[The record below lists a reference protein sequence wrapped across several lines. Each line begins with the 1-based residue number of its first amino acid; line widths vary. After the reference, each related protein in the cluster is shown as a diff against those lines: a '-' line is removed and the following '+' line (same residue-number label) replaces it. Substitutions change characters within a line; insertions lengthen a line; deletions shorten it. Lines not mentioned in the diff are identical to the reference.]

1 MVSEVTLKTFILMA
15 TGNLFL
21 GMARKSVGDV
31 VFYHADGQ
39 QRSRVRNRN
48 PKNPKSP
55 AQCVQRMVLS
65 TASKIAQAYRP
76 IINHS
81 FEGVAVGTASE
92 RYFQKITMKALRNA
106 ALWLGDE
113 SIDNP
118 VHASFDIKGA
128 PTVGIVDGMTISKGS
143 LSFNSYSVGA
153 EAENTLTLSCSE
165 PMSSQTFSTQ
175 AAYVA
180 ELAKIGLVPGD
191 QLSIVMHVGNLENR
205 VASFENG
212 HNFAQAVRFARVT
225 FVKEIPANFSGA
237 LFSEGG
243 KWNPALIE
251 KAEGEWPEMLPV
263 AGDNPK
269 VEMTIAVAN
278 FPDVVAAGLIRSQY
292 DEVGKCH
299 YSTCKML
306 ADSSNIDDNN
316 ANWVWPS
323 YADGAQVLMVG
334 DPLFLRNAVASL
346 A

>member
-1 MVSEVTLKTFILMA
+1 MA
-15 TGNLFL
+15 TGNMLL
-21 GMARKSVGDV
+21 GMARKSVGDL
-31 VFYHADGQ
+31 VFYRADGQ
-39 QRSRVRNRN
+39 QRARARNRN

-118 VHASFDIKGA
+118 VRASFDLKGA
-128 PTVGIVDGMTISKGS
+128 PTVGFVDGLVISRGS
-143 LSFNSYSVGA
+143 LSINRYEIDGSVFLMQLSSA
-153 EAENTLTLSCSE
+153 LTSE
-165 PMSSQTFSTQ
+165 PFSTQ
-175 AAYVA
+175 SAYEA
-180 ELAKIGLVPGD
+180 ELAKLGLVPGD
-191 QLSIVMHVGNLENR
+191 QLSIVLHIANLENR
-205 VASFENG
+205 VATFGNG
-212 HNFAQAVRFARVT
+212 TNFAQAVRFARVT
-225 FVKEIPANFSGA
+225 FVKELPQGFSGLLLA
-237 LFSEGG
+237 SD
-243 KWNPALIE
+243 KHWNPALVEKSEGKWPDIE
-251 KAEGEWPEMLPV
+251 PASS
-263 AGDNPK
+263 
-269 VEMTIAVAN
+269 TITFNVQN
-278 FPDVVAAGLIRSQY
+278 FSPDYPDFGAAALIRSQY
-292 DEVGKCH
+292 DEVGNIH
-299 YSTCKML
+299 YSNAAMVGDVSTF
-306 ADSSNIDDNN
+306 DDNN

>member
-1 MVSEVTLKTFILMA
+1 MA
-15 TGNLFL
+15 TGNMFL

-31 VFYHADGQ
+31 VFYRAGGQ

-81 FEGVAVGTASE
+81 FEGVAVGSDSE

-118 VHASFDIKGA
+118 VKASFDLKGA
-128 PTVGIVDGMTISKGS
+128 PTVGIVDGMVVSRGS
-143 LSFNSYSVGA
+143 LSMNRYYTDGGVLALEISGA
-153 EAENTLTLSCSE
+153 LT
-165 PMSSQTFSTQ
+165 SQPFSTQ
-175 AAYVA
+175 EAYEA
-180 ELAKIGLVPGD
+180 ELAKLGLVPGD
-191 QLSIVMHVGNLENR
+191 QLSIVVHLGNLENR

-212 HNFAQAVRFARVT
+212 HNFAQAVRFMRVT
-225 FVKEIPANFSGA
+225 FVKQIPDGFSGLLVSA
-237 LFSEGG
+237 NK
-243 KWNPALIE
+243 KWNPALVE
-251 KAEGEWPEMLPV
+251 KTEGSWP
-263 AGDNPK
+263 D
-269 VEMTIAVAN
+269 VEPSNSAISFGFTGFSVD
-278 FPDVVAAGLIRSQY
+278 FPDFGAGALIRSQY
-292 DEVGKCH
+292 DETGKIH
-299 YSTCKML
+299 YSSAAMVVCPSTF
-306 ADSSNIDDNN
+306 DDNN

-323 YADGAQVLMVG
+323 YADGAQLLMVG
-334 DPLFLRNAVASL
+334 DPLFLRNAVATL